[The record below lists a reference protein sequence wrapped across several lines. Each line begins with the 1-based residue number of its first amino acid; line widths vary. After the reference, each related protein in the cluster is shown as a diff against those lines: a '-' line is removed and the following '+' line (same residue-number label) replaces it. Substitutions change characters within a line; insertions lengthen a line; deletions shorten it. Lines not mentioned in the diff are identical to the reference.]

1 MTVAMAPTLLRYSIG
16 LAILT
21 IGVALV
27 VCGAITWHYEDFAV
41 QGVWLHD
48 NGWKPHP
55 THLLVI
61 GTCMIPLALWDIF
74 LLEQRC
80 IALRR
85 ATLPVPAEEGVGT
98 AVDAAVAGEVES
110 A

>member
-1 MTVAMAPTLLRYSIG
+1 MEPTLLRYSIG
-16 LAILT
+16 LAVLT

-27 VCGAITWHYEDFAV
+27 TCGAITWHYQDFST
-41 QGVWLHD
+41 QGVWLYD

-61 GTCMIPLALWDIF
+61 GTCVIPLALWNIF
-74 LLEQRC
+74 LLEQRRVEWRQ
-80 IALRR
+80 AM
-85 ATLPVPAEEGVGT
+85 LPVPAE
-98 AVDAAVAGEVES
+98 VES